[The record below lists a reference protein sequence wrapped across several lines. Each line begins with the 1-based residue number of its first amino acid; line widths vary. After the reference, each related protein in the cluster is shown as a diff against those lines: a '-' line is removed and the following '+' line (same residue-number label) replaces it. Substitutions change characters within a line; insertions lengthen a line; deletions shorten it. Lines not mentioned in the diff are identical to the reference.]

1 MLSIFFSSNMKN
13 KELNIQI
20 FNYIYIYI
28 YNELLLIFTITI
40 VQILSDVRI
49 YKIFLR
55 RKRST
60 YYINA

>member
-20 FNYIYIYI
+20 FNYIYI